1 MAASAIKISDQTC
14 NCSDQRSA
22 HGAPDEAYSYV
33 CRCGSGMEEIMKNI
47 KEGRRGVRGLRTFVA
62 ALLAALVLA
71 MPVAAATITTDDVVI
86 RNSPEDKGQE
96 NSIGSLNTGDTV
108 TVLDSATDSTGI
120 QWYLVE
126 LPNKNRGYV
135 KAQWVSE
142 DGTVPENPQ
151 QEEQTQQEETQQEDA
166 QQQEAQQ
173 ETVEDSGTEQVGETP
188 DAIDDFTPDE
198 LKESDR
204 EEKADD
210 AEKEESADG
219 KEKDGEKASDSQE
232 SPDLTGGDSY
242 NPFTDPEAHYS
253 MHFYTENDGTGE
265 WYIYNYDT
273 DSRIRIGDLEEL
285 NTARTAAEKNASSAK
300 IWRTIACILL
310 ILLIV
315 VLVLLYMIIK
325 RNSPA
330 PRRRSGVSS
339 RRRSTVDD
347 DDDDFD
353 EFDYS
358 DEDDD
363 DTESEDDES
372 SEDDSET
379 DEEEEPAEEKEPA
392 QVDPVPVPM
401 TLGNTPSSSDE
412 EYVPQVYN
420 TCCGGAGGS
429 CFSLF
434 CRLFLFIR
442 FTVILR

>member
-1 MAASAIKISDQTC
+1 
-14 NCSDQRSA
+14 
-22 HGAPDEAYSYV
+22 
-33 CRCGSGMEEIMKNI
+33 MKTSVTHRGRE
-47 KEGRRGVRGLRTFVA
+47 KERLPVW
-62 ALLAALVLA
+62 ALVVIDVLA
-71 MPVAAATITTDDVVI
+71 TCFALGLFMLFHLVLPRIQDQKTAEAEAFYTTSISTAPSPEPAAETSELSEQPQTPEDDWKFAHLTTDDVVI

-142 DGTVPENPQ
+142 DGTVPENSQ
-151 QEEQTQQEETQQEDA
+151 QEEQTQQEDTQQEDA

-198 LKESDR
+198 LK
-204 EEKADD
+204 
-210 AEKEESADG
+210 
-219 KEKDGEKASDSQE
+219 EKASDSQE

-315 VLVLLYMIIK
+315 VLALLYMIIN

-339 RRRSTVDD
+339 RRGGV
-347 DDDDFD
+347 
-353 EFDYS
+353 
-358 DEDDD
+358 
-363 DTESEDDES
+363 
-372 SEDDSET
+372 
-379 DEEEEPAEEKEPA
+379 
-392 QVDPVPVPM
+392 QI
-401 TLGNTPSSSDE
+401 LGSVFPIIW
-412 EYVPQVYN
+412 PP
-420 TCCGGAGGS
+420 
-429 CFSLF
+429 
-434 CRLFLFIR
+434 
-442 FTVILR
+442 